1 MENKFDFT
9 TSMGDEETFKKD
21 IKTHMD
27 TKVYGHLQAMKQ
39 ELASKFIEDGKDD
52 FEEPKE

>member
-21 IKTHMD
+21 IKAHMD